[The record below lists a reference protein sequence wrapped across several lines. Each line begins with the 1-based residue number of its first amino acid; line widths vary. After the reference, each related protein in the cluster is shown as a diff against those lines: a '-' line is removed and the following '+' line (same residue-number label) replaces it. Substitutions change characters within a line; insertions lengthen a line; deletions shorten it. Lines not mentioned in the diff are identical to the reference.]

1 LIPSPFQPA
10 ASSPARR
17 PAIRVHELA
26 TETGRE
32 SREVLAVAH
41 QLGEYV
47 KSASSTLTPQ
57 VAARI
62 RAALVSSPPRPGRR
76 PAAGLDRPRLNRRR
90 FLEDVAVSEAFRD
103 DPDAVLLAR
112 KLGLGSVPEQKAP
125 VREVTG
131 TARLL
136 KRRFPQ
142 LTDAAARR
150 AATGWTG
157 NFMDEETVTAWLDA
171 GVRPEDHAAV
181 RCLVTHGVRPAHLG
195 LVIDGQRIRALLRS
209 GATATR
215 VVGLL
220 RAHGHL

>member
-1 LIPSPFQPA
+1 
-10 ASSPARR
+10 
-17 PAIRVHELA
+17 VHELA

-76 PAAGLDRPRLNRRR
+76 PAAGLGRPRLNRRR

-112 KLGLGSVPEQKAP
+112 KLGLGSVPEQKGP
-125 VREVTG
+125 VRELTG

-136 KRRFPQ
+136 KSRFPQ